1 MGVVFPVVGGLFAV
15 GFYLALIY
23 AQRGRA
29 GVQATVDRLG
39 IWLPITAITA
49 IVIGEVASGA
59 DPFTTSAVLAALT
72 AGLVVIVFAYLW
84 RGHQLDATRLILG
97 CLVIACLGVPLV
109 VIGATR

>member
-1 MGVVFPVVGGLFAV
+1 MVGGLFAV

-39 IWLPITAITA
+39 IWLPITAVGA
-49 IVIGEVASGA
+49 IAIGAAASGA

-72 AGLVVIVFAYLW
+72 TGLVLIVFAYLW
-84 RGHQLDATRLILG
+84 RGHQLDATRVILG
-97 CLVIACLGVPLV
+97 CLVLASLGVPLV
-109 VIGATR
+109 VIAATR